1 MEKVSIIVPIYN
13 IEAYLRRCVD
23 SLLTQDYDNI
33 EIVLVDDC
41 STDNSAEIA
50 REYANKYAEKCKFI
64 QREKNGGLS
73 AARNTGIDN
82 SMGEWITF
90 VDSDD
95 WVTENYVTVMMVE
108 ASRHN
113 MDIVRNTCGYRYYDN
128 GKIYEE
134 SDSKGI
140 ETESSH
146 KEKVAL
152 LRFSA
157 MRALWK
163 RELFTKYN
171 IRFPEDIWRCED
183 ICTMIPLYTMTD
195 KIAVVHVPTYYYFQ
209 RATSLSNQNH
219 KHVDL
224 GFYPKTVSRMFELS
238 KKGFEEELE
247 FHAIS
252 EMMYGMITIMI
263 RSGRSNKEI
272 KKHVGWFDK
281 KFPHW
286 RTNKYIP
293 TLEKGKEIFVFTAGK
308 KRCLLL
314 RIMVWA
320 WSMKMKM
327 AKK

>member
-1 MEKVSIIVPIYN
+1 MDKVSIIVPIYN

-23 SLLTQDYDNI
+23 SLLAQDYDNI
-33 EIVLVDDC
+33 EIILIDDC

-50 REYANKYAEKCKFI
+50 KEYAQKYPEKCKFV
-64 QREKNGGLS
+64 QREKNGGAS
-73 AARNTGIDN
+73 AARNTGIEN
-82 SMGEWITF
+82 STGEWLAF

-95 WVTENYVTVMMVE
+95 WVTENYINVMME
-108 ASRHN
+108 AAGTFN
-113 MDIVRNTCGYRYYDN
+113 MDIVRNTCWYRYYDN

-134 SDSKGI
+134 NDSKGI

-146 KEKVAL
+146 KDKVAL

-157 MRALWK
+157 TRALWK
-163 RELFTKYN
+163 KELFIKYN
-171 IRFPEDIWRCED
+171 IRFPEDIWRCEELCA
-183 ICTMIPLYTMTD
+183 IIALYTMTD

-209 RATSLSNQNH
+209 RSTSLSNQNQ
-219 KHVDL
+219 KNIDL
-224 GFYPKTVSRMFELS
+224 GFFPMALGRMLELS
-238 KKGFEEELE
+238 GGGFEEELE

-252 EMMYGMITIMI
+252 EMLYGMITIMI

-272 KKHVGWFDK
+272 REHVDWFNK

-293 TLEKGKEIFVFTAGK
+293 ALVSGKRIFVYVAGK
-308 KRCLLL
+308 KGCLLL
-314 RIMVWA
+314 RGMVWA
-320 WSMKMKM
+320 WNMRIKM